1 MLLSAVEHEV
11 SDTGLL
17 QSGHTE
23 QRAEAEV
30 LYYFSRVISLINVPC
45 DDCCGV
51 WRILIYLIELFDSDL
66 VATLSQNNLVS
77 YKFYLTFV
85 RFIMM
90 HKTSGN

>member
-1 MLLSAVEHEV
+1 MLLSAVDHEV

-45 DDCCGV
+45 D
-51 WRILIYLIELFDSDL
+51 
-66 VATLSQNNLVS
+66 N
-77 YKFYLTFV
+77 
-85 RFIMM
+85 
-90 HKTSGN
+90 